1 LKAFTF
7 KELRL
12 VLSLRQEDHA
22 SDSKGLEK
30 RLLASTFVCLP
41 TQHVEL
47 SPFTS
52 QFKLLCKKIVF
63 HADAWVKQSLTIV
76 TIVCSSSVMS
86 RDGVVVK
93 L

>member
-1 LKAFTF
+1 MKVFTF

-12 VLSLRQEDHA
+12 ILSLSQEDHA

-30 RLLASTFVCLP
+30 SLFASTFVCLP

-52 QFKLLCKKIVF
+52 QFELLCKKIVF
-63 HADAWVKQSLTIV
+63 HADAWVKKFLTIV
-76 TIVCSSSVMS
+76 TIVCSTSVMS
-86 RDGVVVK
+86 RDEVVVK